1 MRWFLCG
8 WALSMLG
15 NIVELIFSIVN
26 FADQTQ
32 KLVID
37 LNSLEQKIVGEVPL
51 EETDRV
57 CFLRHPELPQV
68 SAVEVASQLE
78 FIFDRED
85 GKGKGFK
92 GDKGD
97 GKGKKGE
104 KGDGFGKSSGKGF
117 DKGYGK
123 DGKGKGK
130 VIGKGFD
137 KGYGKDG
144 KGKGKVH
151 PGTTDSEDDPAG
163 TTDPQAAEDCDP
175 VKELQNFIDAASKEV
190 SPAPSF
196 ARLVAQPF
204 HQLGKGR
211 EPRKMTPELQSHLQA
226 PLGDTITSQIEDME
240 KLRQRLLE
248 PKIRAAFCQV
258 LRLATLKSCF
268 KVALDAADEQNDA
281 WSGRDLMVLAQ
292 LYRTEQEGKPVSLLS
307 HVYNHAL
314 WNKVTFWEDVLLLSL
329 CWAVPCAGSQFSKPA
344 MTSFLQRFVGYMMAF
359 GISFDQG
366 RNSVAGTLR
375 KNAAFLGQQTV
386 QIYSQLLLSAYEVAT
401 PEGTGGQ
408 VDSLNVAMTE
418 ALPSGGMAPATVDL
432 GGDDFEAVALGVQA
446 DFSAEHAVETPS
458 AQGEEATDEEEEKG
472 EETQAL
478 RVLDGD
484 GVFWQRPKPKI
495 SPGPNLGI
503 W

>member
-1 MRWFLCG
+1 
-8 WALSMLG
+8 A
-15 NIVELIFSIVN
+15 
-26 FADQTQ
+26 
-32 KLVID
+32 
-37 LNSLEQKIVGEVPL
+37 
-51 EETDRV
+51 
-57 CFLRHPELPQV
+57 
-68 SAVEVASQLE
+68 
-78 FIFDRED
+78 
-85 GKGKGFK
+85 
-92 GDKGD
+92 
-97 GKGKKGE
+97 
-104 KGDGFGKSSGKGF
+104 
-117 DKGYGK
+117 
-123 DGKGKGK
+123 
-130 VIGKGFD
+130 
-137 KGYGKDG
+137 
-144 KGKGKVH
+144 
-151 PGTTDSEDDPAG
+151 
-163 TTDPQAAEDCDP
+163 
-175 VKELQNFIDAASKEV
+175 
-190 SPAPSF
+190 
-196 ARLVAQPF
+196 
-204 HQLGKGR
+204 LGK
-211 EPRKMTPELQSHLQA
+211 HL
-226 PLGDTITSQIEDME
+226 SCS
-240 KLRQRLLE
+240 
-248 PKIRAAFCQV
+248 AFE
-258 LRLATLKSCF
+258 TLKSCF

-329 CWAVPCAGSQFSKPA
+329 CEAYAAEAVWRRSLAAGSQFSKPA

-478 RVLDGD
+478 RVLEEAQPKVND
-484 GVFWQRPKPKI
+484 VFT
-495 SPGPNLGI
+495 
-503 W
+503 